1 MADPNGRILKMLV
14 FSNPDMYYEFHSELR
29 AIKNLDIMVLT
40 M

>member
-1 MADPNGRILKMLV
+1 MAVPNVRILKILV
-14 FSNPDMYYEFHSELR
+14 FLNPEMYYEFQSELR